1 MGGLIKMI
9 NCITLNKTF
18 KMWKSYKT
26 YSLVIILFAL
36 CGCRHMGPYGS
47 EKSETLS
54 FPYKYETY
62 APIRESLSF
71 ENDCICVH
79 TRYDIYSRDSIVF
92 IDTCYWKNS
101 TDAEEMIILQRK
113 ETKDKMDVVLHPK
126 DTNLNF
132 AYNICPNWYNISQ
145 WEFKRHT
152 KYKSPLYQDLVMSL
166 PLNISSEE
174 RERIYKS
181 WHPTFEDKY
190 GSHHIVYDTIFNYGS
205 FWVWFKRPLWNGV
218 LFPMSKPFKTP
229 VRKTKEDGRFF
240 EFVTN
245 SYEYINY
252 KVNYEKKND
261 FDIDSIIGRQYSYI
275 GDPHKKESIQFIN
288 DSVCTHSVSTRGSV
302 SSPFVSQE
310 SDSCRYSVK
319 NNLIGIEFVKG
330 KSCDTLTYSN
340 GILFYSK
347 VYRNDDGGEYT
358 HTVKPFIDETRCC
371 ANKTDSINMIMSTY
385 FSTYVPLNLYK

>member
-1 MGGLIKMI
+1 MI

-18 KMWKSYKT
+18 KMWKYYKT

-36 CGCRHMGPYGS
+36 CGCRHMGPYGP
-47 EKSETLS
+47 EKSEPIRETLS
-54 FPYKYETY
+54 FPYGYETY

-71 ENDCICVH
+71 ENDSICVH
-79 TRYDIYSRDSIVF
+79 TRYDMYNRDSIVV

-190 GSHHIVYDTIFNYGS
+190 GSHHIVYDTIFNYG
-205 FWVWFKRPLWNGV
+205 FFMLWFRKPLLPLGLFANSKRGGKLKERDNG
-218 LFPMSKPFKTP
+218 MY
-229 VRKTKEDGRFF
+229 EM
-240 EFVTN
+240 VTN

-252 KVNYEKKND
+252 KVNCERKND

-275 GDPHKKESIQFIN
+275 GDPHKKESIRFVN
-288 DSVCTHSVSTRGSV
+288 DSICMHSLSV
-302 SSPFVSQE
+302 RADTSSSYMPS
-310 SDSCRYSVK
+310 SLDTCRYAFK
-319 NNLIGIEFVKG
+319 NNLIWINLVKG
-330 KSCDTLTYSN
+330 KSCDTLSYSN

-347 VYRNDDGGEYT
+347 VYRNDDNENYT
-358 HTVKPFIDETRCC
+358 HIVKPFIDETRSC
-371 ANKTDSINMIMSTY
+371 ANKKDSINMIMSTY
-385 FSTYVPLNLYK
+385 FNAYVPLNLYK

>member
-1 MGGLIKMI
+1 MI

-18 KMWKSYKT
+18 KMWKYYKT

-36 CGCRHMGPYGS
+36 CGCRHMGPYGP
-47 EKSETLS
+47 EKSEPIRETLS
-54 FPYKYETY
+54 FPYGYETY

-71 ENDCICVH
+71 ENDSICVH
-79 TRYDIYSRDSIVF
+79 TRYDMYNRDSIVV

-190 GSHHIVYDTIFNYGS
+190 GSHHIVYDTIFNYG
-205 FWVWFKRPLWNGV
+205 FFMLWFRKPFHPLV
-218 LFPMSKPFKTP
+218 LFANSKRGGKL
-229 VRKTKEDGRFF
+229 KERDNGMY
-240 EFVTN
+240 EMVTN

-252 KVNYEKKND
+252 KVNYDRMLGLEVAM
-261 FDIDSIIGRQYSYI
+261 DSIVGKRFSFI
-275 GDPHKKESIQFIN
+275 GDSCKKESIRFIN
-288 DSVCTHSVSTRGSV
+288 DSVCEHVLSMRKDK
-302 SSPFVSQE
+302 SSQYTPF
-310 SDSCRYSVK
+310 DIDTCHYTVK
-319 NNLIGIEFVKG
+319 NNLIAIDLIPN
-330 KSCDTLTYSN
+330 KSCDTLSYGN
-340 GILFYSK
+340 GMLFYSK
-347 VYRNDDGGEYT
+347 VYRDNDQYKQI
-358 HTVKPFIDETRCC
+358 VKPFIDEARSC

-385 FSTYVPLNLYK
+385 FDVYVPLNFYK